1 MTPLRELY
9 EEFVREKTKKRF
21 AKRIGLPAPP
31 SQIPVVWKVGDCSCD
46 PAKRRN
52 VMPAVCLTQLK

>member
-31 SQIPVVWKVGDCSCD
+31 SQIPCGLEGG
-46 PAKRRN
+46 R
-52 VMPAVCLTQLK
+52 LQLRSGQNAGMSGQLSV